1 MPIIPI
7 VQLIAHEVRNFTF
20 SDNVKKNEA
29 LQVIFAELL
38 YGVPLV
44 VRAARDSNGG
54 RPLYLLVR
62 KITQKSFIE
71 DDYSTVAR
79 LVVAPDETVIEK
91 IVVFPGQA
99 YVIDLKVLKVPETIA
114 VYGLF
119 TRARGESWK
128 VMFEKTRKIEITVGT
143 TAIKRGTEVTEVDA
157 RGKEPGS

>member
-1 MPIIPI
+1 MKRWSTITRGLAAAMI
-7 VQLIAHEVRNFTF
+7 VAATVACKPKPP
-20 SDNVKKNEA
+20 SPPAAKDA
-29 LQVIFAELL
+29 APS
-38 YGVPLV
+38 VPLV

-143 TAIKRGTEVTEVDA
+143 TAIKRVDA
-157 RGKEPGS
+157 RGKDPGS